1 MNQYRRRPKQIPL
14 TSVEVT
20 PEERGA
26 AALERMVDAIEESR
40 DLLKDI
46 KRLIEAGQEGRR

>member
-1 MNQYRRRPKQIPL
+1 MNQYGRRPKAPL
-14 TSVEVT
+14 SSVEVT

-26 AALERMVDAIEESR
+26 AALERMAEAIEETR

-46 KRLIEAGQEGRR
+46 KRLIESEQEGRR